1 LASNFSV
8 SLSIPYKKYPAPTA
22 PGGFFYAASIPV
34 NIALPAK
41 NAPRSKRFDAI
52 IDSGTSGCLFHA
64 SIGRAIGLQIEKGE
78 PKQTMGVAGPANLF
92 VHEIAIYIPG
102 GPITTQAG
110 FSDSLPIA
118 GLLGMLGFF
127 EHFKVV
133 FDPTARRVEL
143 ERLYCA

>member
-1 LASNFSV
+1 
-8 SLSIPYKKYPAPTA
+8 
-22 PGGFFYAASIPV
+22 
-34 NIALPAK
+34 
-41 NAPRSKRFDAI
+41 
-52 IDSGTSGCLFHA
+52 
-64 SIGRAIGLQIEKGE
+64 
-78 PKQTMGVAGPANLF
+78 MGVAGPANLF

-133 FDPTARRVEL
+133 FDPTALRVEL
-143 ERLYCA
+143 ERLYRA